1 VGPLGSLNDYELLT
15 LFQQGNRN
23 AYEEIY
29 HRYWSVIFRH
39 ARKML
44 RGDEEAKDLVQE
56 VFSTFWTDGPR
67 LEIRNSLSAYLY
79 TVMRFK
85 VFNLI
90 DKQKVRQ
97 DYLSSL
103 ETFIEKNEYTSDYKV
118 RESQMEALIEKEIAA
133 LPEKMRVVFKLS
145 RKSNLSYKEIAEK
158 LTISENTV
166 KKQIHNALKILR
178 SRLGAVIFGFLFL

>member
-1 VGPLGSLNDYELLT
+1 VGPLGSLNDYELLL

-29 HRYWSVIFRH
+29 HRYWPVIFRH

-44 RGDEEAKDLVQE
+44 QGDEEAKDVVQE
-56 VFSTFWTDGPR
+56 VFSTFWTDGPK
-67 LEIRNSLSAYLY
+67 LQVRNSLSAYLY
-79 TVMRFK
+79 SVMRFK
-85 VFNLI
+85 IFNLI

-103 ETFIEKNEYTSDYKV
+103 QTFIERNEYTSDYKV

-133 LPEKMRVVFKLS
+133 LPEKMREVFELS
-145 RKSNLSYKEIAEK
+145 RKLNLSYKEIAAK
-158 LTISENTV
+158 LNISENTV
-166 KKQIHNALKILR
+166 KKQINNALKILR
-178 SRLGAVIFGFLFL
+178 SRLGVAIFALMFL